1 MTEHGV
7 KMNEETGKMGG
18 TRGGKM
24 WKRGKVSPSLGVRQD
39 LRHGAVN

>member
-7 KMNEETGKMGG
+7 KINEKSGKMGG

-24 WKRGKVSPSLGVRQD
+24 WKRGKVSPSMGLRQD
-39 LRHGAVN
+39 SRHDAVN